1 MVRSLGIF
9 MISNERILV
18 LTEIVHYCNPSGEE
32 TRIRNRF
39 NLNSVQAEAYLTL
52 LKQRQLLAQNDGK
65 YHITER
71 REFSRFLRKLNGRK

>member
-1 MVRSLGIF
+1 MRF
-9 MISNERILV
+9 MMNERIV
-18 LTEIVHYCNPSGEE
+18 IMTEIVRFCSPSRDE

-39 NLNSVQAEAYLTL
+39 SLNSVQAEAYLAI

-71 REFSRFLRKLNGRK
+71 GKSFLTSCDKLNGRK